1 VEVGVHLTTVGSA
14 GEADVICALLRS
26 AGIECG
32 DREAT
37 GVWIG
42 LLAHGGWREILVAE
56 ADLEAARELLES
68 ASPRAS
74 SGEA

>member
-1 VEVGVHLTTVGSA
+1 VRRPG
-14 GEADVICALLRS
+14 
-26 AGIECG
+26 G
-32 DREAT
+32 DR
-37 GVWIG
+37 VWIG